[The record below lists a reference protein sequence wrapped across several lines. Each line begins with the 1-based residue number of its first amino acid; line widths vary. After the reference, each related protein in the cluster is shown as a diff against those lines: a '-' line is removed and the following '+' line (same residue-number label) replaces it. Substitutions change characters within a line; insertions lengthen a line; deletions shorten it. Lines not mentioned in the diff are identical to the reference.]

1 MLTSSDLKKFFDE
14 DLSFEQA
21 DKRIYLIPLKEFMK
35 SEEFSKLPS
44 VTYIDKDDDRKTEC
58 HFLNSITLTDV
69 RPNIIVGKTKSEKTV
84 HYVGLA
90 GMEVGG
96 CFPNVQYELYVRLNA
111 DGTLNRDFVCSVRK
125 SRKIVLG
132 KSIDMEFYAKGVEH
146 YYPTNEPCYNHVPS
160 FQFRKGFRL
169 NDGIWFREEGYDV

>member
-44 VTYIDKDDDRKTEC
+44 VTYIDKDLMSEDIKSEDDRKTEC

-90 GMEVGG
+90 GRAIR
-96 CFPNVQYELYVRLNA
+96 CFPNAQYELYVRLNA

-125 SRKIVLG
+125 SRKMALG
-132 KSIDMEFYAKGVEH
+132 KFIDMEFYAKGVEH

-169 NDGIWFREEGYDV
+169 NDGI

>member
-1 MLTSSDLKKFFDE
+1 MLSSSDLKKFFDE
-14 DLSFEQA
+14 NLSFEQA

-44 VTYIDKDDDRKTEC
+44 VTYIDKDLMPEDIKSEDDRKTEC

-90 GMEVGG
+90 GRAIGG
-96 CFPNVQYELYVRLNA
+96 CFPNVQYELYVRVNE

-125 SRKIVLG
+125 SRKKVLG
-132 KSIDMEFYAKGVEH
+132 KFINMGFYANGVEH
-146 YYPTNEPCYNHVPS
+146 YFPTNEPRYYHEPS
-160 FQFRKGFRL
+160 F
-169 NDGIWFREEGYDV
+169 

>member
-14 DLSFEQA
+14 NLSFEQA

-44 VTYIDKDDDRKTEC
+44 VTYNDKDDDRKTEC
-58 HFLNSITLTDV
+58 HFLNSITLTDI

-90 GMEVGG
+90 GRAVGG
-96 CFPNVQYELYVRLNA
+96 SFPNVQYELYVRLNA
-111 DGTLNRDFVCSVRK
+111 DGTLNRDFVCCVRK
-125 SRKIVLG
+125 SRKMVLG
-132 KSIDMEFYAKGVEH
+132 KFIDMEFYAKGVEH
-146 YYPTNEPCYNHVPS
+146 YYPTNEPRYDHGPS
-160 FQFRKGFRL
+160 FHSEK
-169 NDGIWFREEGYDV
+169 DSV

>member
-1 MLTSSDLKKFFDE
+1 MLSSSDLKKFFDE
-14 DLSFEQA
+14 NLSFEQA

-44 VTYIDKDDDRKTEC
+44 VTRTNKDNNRKTEC

-69 RPNIIVGKTKSEKTV
+69 RPNLIVGKTKSEKTV

-90 GMEVGG
+90 GRAVS

-111 DGTLNRDFVCSVRK
+111 DGSLNRDFVCSAGK
-125 SRKIVLG
+125 SRKKVLG
-132 KSIDMEFYAKGVEH
+132 KFIDMEFYAKRVEH
-146 YYPTNEPCYNHVPS
+146 YYPTNEPRYYHVPS
-160 FQFRKGFRL
+160 F
-169 NDGIWFREEGYDV
+169 

>member
-21 DKRIYLIPLKEFMK
+21 DKRIYLVPLKEFMK

-44 VTYIDKDDDRKTEC
+44 VTYIDKDLMSEDDRKTEC

-90 GMEVGG
+90 GRAVGG
-96 CFPNVQYELYVRLNA
+96 CFPIVQYELYVRLNA
-111 DGTLNRDFVCSVRK
+111 DGSLNRDFVCSVRK
-125 SRKIVLG
+125 SRKQVLG
-132 KSIDMEFYAKGVEH
+132 KFIDMEFYAKGVEH

-169 NDGIWFREEGYDV
+169 NDGI

>member
-1 MLTSSDLKKFFDE
+1 MYYNDNIKRNKGNENMLSSSDLKKFFDE

-21 DKRIYLIPLKEFMK
+21 DKRIYLVPLKEFMK
-35 SEEFSKLPS
+35 SEEFSELPS
-44 VTYIDKDDDRKTEC
+44 VTYIDKDDNSKTDC

-90 GMEVGG
+90 GMAVR

-111 DGTLNRDFVCSVRK
+111 DGTLNRDFVCNVRK
-125 SRKIVLG
+125 SRKVVLG

-146 YYPTNEPCYNHVPS
+146 YYPTNEPCYYHIPS
-160 FQFRKGFRL
+160 F
-169 NDGIWFREEGYDV
+169 